1 MLGAVM
7 VDMRKRNL
15 LAAIVL
21 IAVGTGYAILA
32 HYLPTR
38 HIENA
43 TGPSFFPLVVVSGFL
58 ILSAALLVRSILPTV
73 SYSVTVQSSL
83 VIPASRYGAGLAAAV
98 VYLAA
103 LPYLGFIA
111 ANIPLFAV
119 LMILYGERRPA
130 RVISGSVVI
139 TLLVF
144 FLFREVFQI
153 LLPAGIL
160 GDLV

>member
-1 MLGAVM
+1 MLRGVM
-7 VDMRKRNL
+7 GDMRKRNL

-21 IAVGTGYAILA
+21 IAIGTGYAILA
-32 HYLPTR
+32 QDLPTR
-38 HIENA
+38 NIENA

-58 ILSAALLVRSILPTV
+58 ILSAALLVQGILPKMSYTVPSILI
-73 SYSVTVQSSL
+73 
-83 VIPASRYGAGLAAAV
+83 IPAGRYGVGLATAII
-98 VYLAA
+98 YLAA

-119 LMILYGERRPA
+119 LMILYGEKRPT
-130 RVISGSVVI
+130 RVIGGSVVI

-153 LLPAGIL
+153 LLPVGIL

>member
-1 MLGAVM
+1 MLRGVM
-7 VDMRKRNL
+7 GDMRKRNL

-21 IAVGTGYAILA
+21 IAVGTVYAILA
-32 HYLPTR
+32 QHLPTS

-58 ILSAALLVRSILPTV
+58 ILSAALLVQSILPTV
-73 SYSVTVQSSL
+73 SYTVQSSL
-83 VIPASRYGAGLAAAV
+83 IIPASRYGAGLTAAV

-139 TLLVF
+139 TLVVF
-144 FLFREVFQI
+144 FLFREVFKI

-160 GDLV
+160 RDLV

>member
-1 MLGAVM
+1 MG
-7 VDMRKRNL
+7 DMRKRNL
-15 LAAIVL
+15 LAAIIL
-21 IAVGTGYAILA
+21 ITVGTGYAILA
-32 HYLPTR
+32 QHLPTR

-58 ILSAALLVRSILPTV
+58 ILSAALLVQSILPKMFYTV
-73 SYSVTVQSSL
+73 PSIQI
-83 VIPASRYGAGLAAAV
+83 IPAGHYGVGLAAAV
-98 VYLAA
+98 IYLAA

-119 LMILYGERRPA
+119 LMILYGEKRPT
-130 RVISGSVVI
+130 RVIGGSVVI

-153 LLPAGIL
+153 LLPVGIL

>member
-1 MLGAVM
+1 MGE
-7 VDMRKRNL
+7 MRKRNL

-32 HYLPTR
+32 QYLPTR

-58 ILSAALLVRSILPTV
+58 ILSAALLVQSILPIV
-73 SYSVTVQSSL
+73 SYTVQSSL
-83 VIPASRYGAGLAAAV
+83 IIPASRYGAGLAAAV
-98 VYLAA
+98 IYLVA

-119 LMILYGERRPA
+119 LMILYGEKRPA
-130 RVISGSVVI
+130 RVIVGSVVV